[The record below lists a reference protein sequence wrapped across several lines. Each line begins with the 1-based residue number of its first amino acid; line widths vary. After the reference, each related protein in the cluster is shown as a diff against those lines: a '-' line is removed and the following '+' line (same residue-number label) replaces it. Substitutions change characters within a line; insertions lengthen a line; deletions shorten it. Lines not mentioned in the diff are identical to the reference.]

1 MPQGEPFLV
10 AWVFTFLKGILM
22 KRFTSLLAMV
32 LFGLNA
38 AFAQTAQLAPLYPVA
53 LGPIHCADKVSV
65 TIGESKAH
73 HGQYDV
79 MIGKAH
85 YVAARIPTE
94 SGAVKLEDKHH
105 GIVWLQMSNKSML
118 FNEKLAKRLATDC
131 QSEAQ
136 KVVQKAM
143 DAPPATPALTAA
155 PTKP

>member
-1 MPQGEPFLV
+1 
-10 AWVFTFLKGILM
+10 M
-22 KRFTSLLAMV
+22 KRFASLLVMV
-32 LFGLNA
+32 LFGLFGLSV
-38 AFAQTAQLAPLYPVA
+38 AFAQTAQPAPLYPVA
-53 LGPIHCADKVSV
+53 LGSIHCADKVSV

-118 FNEKLAKRLATDC
+118 LNEKLAKRLATDC

-136 KVVQKAM
+136 KAVQKAM
-143 DAPPATPALTAA
+143 DAPATAVATL
-155 PTKP
+155 KP